1 MAYSLIQD
9 NKLISKL
16 VIFSLTF
23 LFNITLTHCTLTKR
37 TSMPTAILVWAASW
51 LCLAIGYIILYRHGI
66 RNTFTYYAL
75 NIVSFGACCY
85 LFRENLAQKVFLFFA
100 VWGISTFVSALCN
113 WATFLLPFGGWDS
126 AIKALA
132 YVSIYSAIIPLFRRY
147 WASSVKEVLAL
158 FSKGTP
164 VYAAFPFIAFVLFAA
179 LFGPMTK
186 TSDLRWFGLML
197 LFESLIIF
205 MYYLLF
211 SHFHLIF
218 NRLRAEDRLDKAEE
232 HRALQKRY
240 YEEVDKGVQAQSKLL
255 HDMRHHLLAVAAL
268 ARTEDAAAVSTY
280 IGQLLDN
287 LGVSRMVRHCEH
299 DVANAVISSYV
310 DIAKG
315 KGIKVME
322 EIDLPQDIGIDGYDL
337 CTLFGNT
344 IENAI
349 EACERMPPASTGHA
363 ERFIDIR
370 CSSKDGR
377 LVVRI
382 ENSCGNAPVMEN
394 CRVKSSKGPM
404 GGLGLESVRMIVDS
418 YSGSMN
424 FDCAN
429 SSFVLS
435 AILYQRA

>member
-1 MAYSLIQD
+1 
-9 NKLISKL
+9 
-16 VIFSLTF
+16 
-23 LFNITLTHCTLTKR
+23 
-37 TSMPTAILVWAASW
+37 MPTAILVWAATW
-51 LCLAIGYIILYRHGI
+51 VCMAFGYVLLFKHGI
-66 RNTFTYYAL
+66 TNTFIYYSL
-75 NIVSFGACCY
+75 NILSFGACCY
-85 LFRENLAQKVFLFFA
+85 LFRENFAQKLFLFFA
-100 VWGISTFVSALCN
+100 VWGISSFVSALCN
-113 WATFLLPFGGWDS
+113 WATFLLPFGMWDD

-132 YVSIYSAIIPLFRRY
+132 YVSIYGAIIPLFRRY

-164 VYAAFPFIAFVLFAA
+164 VYAAFPFVAFILFAT

-186 TSDLRWFGLML
+186 TSDLRWFSLML

-218 NRLRAEDRLDKAEE
+218 KRLRAEDRLDKAEE

-255 HDMRHHLLAVAAL
+255 HDMRHHLLAAASL
-268 ARTEDAAAVSTY
+268 ARTEDAAAVSEY

-287 LGVSRMVRHCEH
+287 LGAPRMVRHCQH
-299 DVANAVISSYV
+299 DVANAVIGGYV

-315 KGIKVME
+315 KGIEVTE

-349 EACERMPPASTGHA
+349 EACERMTPDSTSHA
-363 ERFIDIR
+363 ARFIDIR
-370 CSSKDGR
+370 CGSKDGR

-382 ENSCGNAPVMEN
+382 ENSCGNAPVVEN
-394 CRVKSSKGPM
+394 CRVESSKGPM

-424 FDCAN
+424 CDCAN